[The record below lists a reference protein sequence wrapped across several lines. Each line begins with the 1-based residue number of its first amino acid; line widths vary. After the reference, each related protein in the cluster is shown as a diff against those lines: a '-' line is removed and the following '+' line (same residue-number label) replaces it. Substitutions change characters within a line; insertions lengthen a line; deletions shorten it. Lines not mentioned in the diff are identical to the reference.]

1 MAVIL
6 AALLGLLVGLVAGP
20 LVLLWILGNAVTRP

>member
-20 LVLLWILGNAVTRP
+20 LVLLWILGNVS